1 MGAQTIFEAA
11 ARAVDVL
18 VRNWWVVALRGFAAL
33 IFGVLAFARPAAG
46 IAALIILFGCYALI
60 NGILT
65 VFAVI
70 ANRHGEQQ
78 WVSMLFGG
86 LLSIAVGLLTF
97 MMPGVTAIVLLYI
110 IGAWAIIT
118 GLAEIATAIRLRR
131 VITGEWMLLI
141 AGVLSVLFG
150 LVLFVRPGVGALAV
164 LAWIGVYAILVGIL
178 LLAVA
183 FRLRS
188 WGHRGIATGTPRTV

>member
-1 MGAQTIFEAA
+1 MGAQTIFEAT
-11 ARAVDVL
+11 ARTVDVL
-18 VRNWWVVALRGFAAL
+18 VRNWWVVALRGLAAL
-33 IFGVLAFARPAAG
+33 LFGVLAFARPAAS

-65 VFAVI
+65 AFAAI
-70 ANRHGEQQ
+70 ANRHGEPQ
-78 WVSMLFGG
+78 WVSMLVGG
-86 LLSIAVGLLTF
+86 LLSIAVGILTF
-97 MMPGVTAIVLLYI
+97 MMPGMTALALLYI
-110 IGAWAIIT
+110 IAAWAVVT

-131 VITGEWMLLI
+131 VITGEWMLLL
-141 AGVLSVLFG
+141 AGALSVLFG
-150 LVLFVRPGVGALAV
+150 VVLVVRPGVGALAV
-164 LAWIGVYAILVGIL
+164 LFWIGGYAILIGVL